1 MVYQTFDIT
10 SSQDDLNWC
19 NAKQSNGKVGMIPSN
34 YVKQR
39 GEYTGEAVNT
49 PQAPP
54 KAEAKIMDA
63 ADPGEASVDKP
74 DKQGEAE
81 LADIQVRFRPYK
93 QYEYRGWCLI
103 GATISPDLNLNI
115 YIHENSAYE
124 R

>member
-19 NAKQSNGKVGMIPSN
+19 HAQQSNGKVGMIPSN

-63 ADPGEASVDKP
+63 ADPGKTSVDKP
-74 DKQGEAE
+74 DKQGEVE
-81 LADIQVRFRPYK
+81 PSYIQVRS
-93 QYEYRGWCLI
+93 I
-103 GATISPDLNLNI
+103 GL
-115 YIHENSAYE
+115 
-124 R
+124 RC